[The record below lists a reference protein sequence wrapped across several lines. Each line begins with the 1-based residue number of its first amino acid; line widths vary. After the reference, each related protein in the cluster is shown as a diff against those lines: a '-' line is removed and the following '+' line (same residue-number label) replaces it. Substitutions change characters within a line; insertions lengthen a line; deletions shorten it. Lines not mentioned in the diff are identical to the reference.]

1 MDENKKHSH
10 QGHRDRMRNRFEAK
24 GLTAFEDHEALEMLL
39 FYAIPQ
45 RDTNQLAHD
54 LIDEFGSLAGVF
66 DAPVSALENVKGI
79 GRNAAVL
86 IKLIPE
92 IYAKYQY
99 SKSRADDCA
108 LDSIEKA
115 GSFFVSRFS
124 GYNREVVIVC
134 CLDNRLRVKKT
145 FVVSEGDISSAE
157 IDIKKIVSCV
167 VNTNSTSVIIA
178 HNHPAGVAAPS
189 GKDIEAVRAMSN
201 TLHKLN
207 IRFVDSVIVSGDD
220 YYSMA
225 TKGKYTYL
233 FD

>member
-10 QGHRDRMRNRFEAK
+10 AGHRERMRNRFEAN

-45 RDTNQLAHD
+45 RDTNQLAHN
-54 LIDEFGSLAGVF
+54 LIEEFGSLAGVF

-79 GRNAAVL
+79 GENAAVL
-86 IKLIPE
+86 IKLMPE
-92 IYAKYQY
+92 IYAKYQA
-99 SKSRADDCA
+99 SKVRADSSA
-108 LDSIEKA
+108 LDTVEKV
-115 GSFFVSRFS
+115 GSFFVSQFS
-124 GYNREVVIVC
+124 GYNCEVVIIS

-145 FVVSEGDISSAE
+145 FVISEGDASSAE

-167 VNTNSTSVIIA
+167 VNTNSTSIIIA

-189 GKDIEAVRAMSN
+189 GKDIETMRVLAN

-207 IRFVDSVIVSGDD
+207 IRFIDSVIVSGDD